1 MARLSS
7 YDIGSALPPPPPFQ
21 FKPCLD
27 PLRHQAKN
35 VSHATPKYGLLFSA
49 AAGCLDCVQYWH
61 EEMGVSLEETSDNHP
76 DWDTRYYASY
86 HGKAEIVAYID
97 SKMLTRATINNL
109 TQQAQPMQQAQQAQ
123 WPPQTQPPI
132 QQAQQAQLNVILL
145 VFVSCFKCF
154 MFIKTTL
161 FDSKK

>member
-1 MARLSS
+1 
-7 YDIGSALPPPPPFQ
+7 
-21 FKPCLD
+21 
-27 PLRHQAKN
+27 
-35 VSHATPKYGLLFSA
+35 
-49 AAGCLDCVQYWH
+49 
-61 EEMGVSLEETSDNHP
+61 MGVSLEETSDNHL
-76 DWDTRYYASY
+76 DWDTCYYASY